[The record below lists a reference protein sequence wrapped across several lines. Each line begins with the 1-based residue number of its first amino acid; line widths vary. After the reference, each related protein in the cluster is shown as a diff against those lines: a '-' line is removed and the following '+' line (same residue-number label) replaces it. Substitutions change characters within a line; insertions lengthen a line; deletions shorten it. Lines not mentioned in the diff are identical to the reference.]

1 MFEIYKVSSGNQFV
15 CMCVCLCVCVCMS
28 FEGLSTSW
36 QRPKSVKRTQPLSL
50 PPFPSSIQLIASL
63 GKLLNCS
70 NNIATDIDMCHLI
83 CIILDGARPGA
94 WVALTLTCSR
104 WCPAQKPSW
113 HRAGQGRQ
121 AGRQASKR
129 AISGQ
134 DLLAELAVSRLSC
147 TADRTLRPC
156 LSVCIFAN
164 SSIIGNLKWQQQL
177 HYTDKADKGAA
188 CVSLLS
194 RVPSPFSWGNF

>member
-1 MFEIYKVSSGNQFV
+1 
-15 CMCVCLCVCVCMS
+15 MCVCVRVCMS

-36 QRPKSVKRTQPLSL
+36 QRPKSVKRTQPLL
-50 PPFPSSIQLIASL
+50 LFPFPSSFQLIASL

-147 TADRTLRPC
+147 TADRTLRPFAFPS
-156 LSVCIFAN
+156 LSVCLYFCKFIDN
-164 SSIIGNLKWQQQL
+164 WQFEMATRTTTLQTKQ
-177 HYTDKADKGAA
+177 TKARR
-188 CVSLLS
+188 VSPSCPES